1 MQRVIDYWRGLVAD
15 LAEAESNSPEDLRA
29 VGDLWYPVMRM
40 RILSAVHDSAERK
53 LGPCDLPADHAE
65 QVARRVWNDLVS
77 AMHKRAMPEMWPE
90 YAAVITTLRP
100 WLAARFGVDTA
111 KVASRLEKSSSAE
124 LMDIADVAY
133 NALYPEPLPSRDE
146 HVARGAIS
154 AFLFSGRAWPDLGTW
169 APFTLYSITARY
181 FEQGHYLGPKLCSS
195 ESEILDL
202 VEFAPYGADWAR
214 SVVSRRAQ
222 TRTVVSYLRVLNT
235 ILKREPLPQDASLVS
250 RRLTL
255 VEWLSDPEA
264 RLARMVAVQGAEVSD
279 GVVWRAF
286 RGEERRVMLD
296 VLRAATG
303 EAKYPAGLPEAQRR
317 AALERL
323 VEAMEALALRTELVV
338 TVTERNGKRGVEW
351 ASAVVGARAP
361 KAFKSLQLGL
371 LAAISSRK
379 EIASSAGP
387 VKRNRTLRSLYRTL
401 EIAASPGAGV
411 TLLAAG
417 PPAFAQGE

>member
-1 MQRVIDYWRGLVAD
+1 MPKVIDYWRGLVAD
-15 LAEAESNSPEDLRA
+15 ISEAESNSPEHLRD
-29 VGDLWYPVMRM
+29 VEDLWYPVMRM
-40 RILSAVHDSAERK
+40 RILSAVHDGAERK
-53 LGPCDLPADHAE
+53 LGPCDLPSDHAE
-65 QVARRVWNDLVS
+65 QVARRVWKDLVA

-90 YAAVITTLRP
+90 YAAIITTLRP
-100 WLAARFGVDTA
+100 WLASQFDVDSATLA
-111 KVASRLEKSSSAE
+111 NRLGKLSAGE
-124 LMDIADVAY
+124 LADLGDVAY
-133 NALYPEPLPSRDE
+133 NALYPVPLPSRDE

-222 TRTVVSYLRVLNT
+222 TRTVTSYLSVLDT

-255 VEWLSDPEA
+255 VEWLTDPEA

-296 VLRAATG
+296 VLHAATG
-303 EAKYPAGLPEAQRR
+303 KAKYAADLPEAQRR

-338 TVTERNGKRGVEW
+338 SVTERNGKRGVEW
-351 ASAVVGARAP
+351 ARAVVEARAP

-379 EIASSAGP
+379 EVASSAGP
-387 VKRNRTLRSLYRTL
+387 AKRNRTLRSLYRTL

-411 TLLAAG
+411 TLFAAG
-417 PPAFAQGE
+417 PVAFAQGE

>member
-1 MQRVIDYWRGLVAD
+1 MPRVIDYWRGLVAD
-15 LAEAESNSPEDLRA
+15 IAEAESNSPEHLRA

-40 RILSAVHDSAERK
+40 RVLSAVHDGAERK

-65 QVARRVWNDLVS
+65 QVARRVWEDLVA
-77 AMHKRAMPEMWPE
+77 AMHKRTKPEAWPD
-90 YAAVITTLRP
+90 YAAVIVNLKP
-100 WLAARFGVDTA
+100 WLA
-111 KVASRLEKSSSAE
+111 SRLCVDSAE
-124 LMDIADVAY
+124 LSGRLAGLSASELTDLGDTAY
-133 NALYPEPLPSRDE
+133 VALYPEPLPSRDE

-154 AFLFSGRAWPDLGTW
+154 AFLLSGRAWPDLGTW

-202 VEFAPYGADWAR
+202 VEFAPYGAEWAR

-222 TRTVVSYLRVLNT
+222 TRTVDSYLNVLDT
-235 ILKREPLPQDASLVS
+235 ILRREPLEQDASLVS

-264 RLARMVAVQGAEVSD
+264 RLARMVAVQGSAVSD

-286 RGEERRVMLD
+286 RGEERTMMLQ
-296 VLRAATG
+296 VLHAATG
-303 EAKYPAGLPEAQRR
+303 KANYPAGLPEAQRR
-317 AALERL
+317 TALERL

-351 ASAVVGARAP
+351 ARAVVEARAP
-361 KAFKSLQLGL
+361 KALKTLQINVLT
-371 LAAISSRK
+371 AIASRR
-379 EIASSAGP
+379 EIASTAGP
-387 VKRNRTLRSLYRTL
+387 AKRNRSLRSLYRTL
-401 EIAASPGAGV
+401 EVAASPGAGV
-411 TLLAAG
+411 TWLAAG
-417 PPAFAQGE
+417 QAAPSQGV